1 MGSLERGG
9 GAGAA
14 AGGYKR
20 GPPPPRAPAG
30 AGGPRRVSAR
40 SRLARFLLFEKVDYL
55 QWIGTAAAFFFVTIV
70 FVAFFPGSAVVE
82 RPTMLL
88 PSRRAGGG
96 AGGGRGGAEAL
107 LPLGLGGLET
117 GEGVAFEP
125 TRLKERWAREQRE
138 EADSLAMLG
147 RPVRRVGVR
156 KPRLAM
162 VFGHL
167 SPDAMQLQMVSVAS
181 VLEAMGYEMKV
192 FSFNDGLC
200 SNVWRTIGITVNFL
214 PENTNLQISV
224 DWLDYDGILVNSIE
238 ARPVFS
244 SLLQEP
250 FKSIPV
256 IWNVQESSLAHRIS
270 EYNSSGMIQILGGW
284 KEAFSRANVIVFP
297 NYVLPVMYAAFDSGN
312 YFVIPGSPVVS
323 LQTDRITSRSY
334 VQDVRVSMG
343 LGLSDFVI
351 AIVGSQFSYGG
362 FLMEEALLLQA
373 VGPLLQQYP
382 SENTTQFDLK
392 VRILTENITEKHRM
406 VLEAVALNVGFPSG
420 AVEHV
425 AVEDKDKLLGISDLI
440 IYGSCLNELSF
451 PSVLLQAMCLE
462 KLVIA
467 PDLGIIKK
475 YIDDGVNGLL
485 FPRKSIGKLTQV
497 LLQAVSNGKISALG
511 QKIAS
516 AGKVHAKNLMAS
528 ETIEGYA
535 VLLENVI
542 KFPAEVI
549 NPLTAGEVPV
559 ALKQEWKWHLF
570 EDVKYFYH
578 MNETLTGYN
587 ILQKLEEEWRSNQM
601 EGHHSNASKIDE
613 TFSVMAWEEERAD
626 ETANLKKRL
635 EEEELKERSE
645 QPHGTWEEV
654 YRNVKRVERM
664 KNDLHERDDKE
675 LERTGQPL
683 CIYEPF
689 FGEGTWP
696 FLHRSSLYR
705 GIGLA
710 SKGRRAGADDIDA
723 SSRLPLLNNGY
734 YRDVLG
740 EFGAFFALANR
751 IDRIHKNSWIGFQ
764 SWRVTARKANLSKN
778 AESAILEAIQT
789 QRHGD
794 AFYFWVRMDQDKRNH
809 ANQDFWSFCDA
820 INAGNCRLAVLEA
833 FQRMYSLQVDDD
845 LNTLPLMP
853 NDGDTWSVMQ
863 SWVLP
868 TRSFLEFVMFSRMF
882 VDALDAQMYD
892 RHHQTGHCIL
902 SLHRDQHCYSRI
914 LELIVNIWAFHSSR
928 RMVYV
933 NPETG
938 TMQEQHQL
946 IGRRGQMSIQWFSFS
961 TLKSMDEDLAEEF
974 DEDHPDRRWLW
985 PQTGEV
991 FWQGLYERE
1000 RNIRQQEKERR
1011 KQQSKD
1017 KIQRI
1022 KKRARQKTLG
1032 RYIKPPP
1039 DEVGSLNDT
1048 RTR

>member
-1 MGSLERGG
+1 MGSLED
-9 GAGAA
+9 GAGAGT
-14 AGGYKR
+14 GGYKR
-20 GPPPPRAPAG
+20 GHPPPPPSPLLRSVV
-30 AGGPRRVSAR
+30 GPTRRGSAR

-55 QWIGTAAAFFFVTIV
+55 QWIGTAAAFFFVTILV
-70 FVAFFPGSAVVE
+70 VAFLPGSAVFE

-96 AGGGRGGAEAL
+96 AGGGRGGGAEAL
-107 LPLGLGGLET
+107 LPRGLGVVET

-125 TRLKERWAREQRE
+125 TRLRERWARERRE
-138 EADSLAMLG
+138 EADGLAKLG
-147 RPVRRVGVR
+147 SPVRRFGVR

-162 VFGHL
+162 VFGDL
-167 SPDAMQLQMVSVAS
+167 SPGAMQLQMVSVAS

-192 FSFNDGLC
+192 FTFKDGPC
-200 SNVWRTIGITVNFL
+200 TNIWRTIGVTVDLL
-214 PENTNLQISV
+214 PEDTDLHISV
-224 DWLDYDGILVNSIE
+224 DWLDYDGILLNSIE
-238 ARPVFS
+238 ARP
-244 SLLQEP
+244 EP

-270 EYNSSGMIQILGGW
+270 EYNSSGMIQILDGW

-312 YFVIPGSPVVS
+312 YFVIPGSPAVPF
-323 LQTDRITSRSY
+323 QDRISAKSY
-334 VQDVRVSMG
+334 DQDVRVSMG
-343 LGLSDFVI
+343 LSPSDFVI
-351 AIVGSQFSYGG
+351 SIVGSQFSYGG
-362 FLMEEALLLQA
+362 FLMEEALVLQA
-373 VGPLLQQYP
+373 VGSLLQQYP
-382 SENTTQFDLK
+382 SENSTQLELK
-392 VRILTENITEKHRM
+392 VRILAENVTEKHRM
-406 VLEAVALNVGFPSG
+406 ALEAVSLNVGFPRG

-425 AVEDKDKLLGISDLI
+425 ASEDKDSLLGISDLV
-440 IYGSCLNELSF
+440 IYGSCLNEQSF
-451 PSVLLQAMCLE
+451 PSVLVQAMCLE

-467 PDLGIIKK
+467 PDLEIIRK
-475 YIDDGVNGLL
+475 YIDDGMNALL
-485 FPRKSIGKLTQV
+485 FPSKNIGKLTQV
-497 LLQAVSNGKISALG
+497 LLQAVSNGKISVLG

-542 KFPAEVI
+542 KFPAEVLT
-549 NPLTAGEVPV
+549 PLTAGEIPV

-570 EDVKYFYH
+570 EDVKHLYH
-578 MNETLTGYN
+578 MNGTLAGYN
-587 ILQKLEEEWRSNQM
+587 ILQKLEEKWRSNQM
-601 EGHHSNASKIDE
+601 EDHHRNASKIDD
-613 TFSVMAWEEERAD
+613 TFSLMAWEEERAD
-626 ETANLKKRL
+626 EIANIKKRL

-683 CIYEPF
+683 SIYEPF

-705 GIGLA
+705 GIGLVEGLA
-710 SKGRRAGADDIDA
+710 QMT
-723 SSRLPLLNNGY
+723 LMLL
-734 YRDVLG
+734 L
-740 EFGAFFALANR
+740 
-751 IDRIHKNSWIGFQ
+751 
-764 SWRVTARKANLSKN
+764 SWRVTARKANLSKK
-778 AESAILEAIQT
+778 AETALLEAIQT
-789 QRHGD
+789 QKHGD
-794 AFYFWVRMDQDKRNH
+794 AFYFWVRMDQDERNL
-809 ANQDFWSFCDA
+809 ASQDFWSFCDA
-820 INAGNCRLAVLEA
+820 INAGNCRSAVLKA
-833 FQRMYSLQVDDD
+833 FQRMYGVQLDDD
-845 LNTLPLMP
+845 LHTLPLMP

-892 RHHQTGHCIL
+892 KHHETGHCIL
-902 SLHRDQHCYSRI
+902 SLHRDQHCYSRV
-914 LELIVNIWAFHSSR
+914 LELIVNVWAFHSSR

-933 NPETG
+933 DPETG
-938 TMQEQHQL
+938 AMQEQHL
-946 IGRRGQMSIQWFSFS
+946 LNGRRGQMSIQLFSFA

-985 PQTGEV
+985 PKTGEV
-991 FWQGLYERE
+991 FWQGVYERE
-1000 RNIRQQEKERR
+1000 RNMRQQEKERR

-1039 DEVGSLNDT
+1039 EDAGSLNDT
-1048 RTR
+1048 RTVDR